1 LLKGSVLFFVTGIGS
16 STDKNGNGVIDLNGF
31 IIFGD
36 KMKNEIK
43 KIQLLHTVYDK

>member
-1 LLKGSVLFFVTGIGS
+1 LLKGSVLFFVTGIGP
-16 STDKNGNGVIDLNGF
+16 STDKNGNGAIDLNGF

-36 KMKNEIK
+36 KKNEIK